1 MIVYELGPID
11 MWFGWTPLQKVLA
24 IASKPFSERGD
35 WCHHSAGKLEYA
47 LAHAQQLAKL
57 LGWERDMREGPYFSP
72 LPENDT
78 DPAAFLLA
86 WKQDNNGTTFVAS
99 PYRLPWLDKS
109 CDDWASDENGIHRS
123 QSGREDQTVNK
134 SPK

>member
-24 IASKPFSERGD
+24 IASKPFSERVD
-35 WCHHSAGKLEYA
+35 WCHHSADKLEYA

-72 LPENDT
+72 LPGERHRPSCI
-78 DPAAFLLA
+78 PARLEAEQQWHDLCRLA
-86 WKQDNNGTTFVAS
+86 LSAALARQELR
-99 PYRLPWLDKS
+99 RLGQRRKRHLSEP
-109 CDDWASDENGIHRS
+109 I
-123 QSGREDQTVNK
+123 
-134 SPK
+134 